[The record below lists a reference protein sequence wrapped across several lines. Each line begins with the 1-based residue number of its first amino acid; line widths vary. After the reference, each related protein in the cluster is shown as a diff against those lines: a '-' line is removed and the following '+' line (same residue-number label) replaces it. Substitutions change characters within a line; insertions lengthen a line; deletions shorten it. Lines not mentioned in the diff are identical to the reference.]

1 MQYYRLLQL
10 KKYNKSSK
18 YYNKSSIIPMKIR
31 KKKSSDIK
39 K

>member
-18 YYNKSSIIPMKIR
+18 YYNKSSFYYPYEN
-31 KKKSSDIK
+31 KKKKIF
-39 K
+39 